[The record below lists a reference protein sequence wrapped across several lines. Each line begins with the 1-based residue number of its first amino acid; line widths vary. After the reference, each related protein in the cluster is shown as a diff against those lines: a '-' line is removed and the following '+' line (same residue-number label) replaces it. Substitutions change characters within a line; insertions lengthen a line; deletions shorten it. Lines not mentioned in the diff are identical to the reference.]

1 MAQEKIILRKLKT
14 QYHNPVEYYASVGE
28 QSIFLN
34 PFIGQPINLSYTGNI
49 YCIQC
54 GRKTKTSFQQGFCF
68 PCFRRLQECG
78 LCVIH
83 PERCRVE
90 EGCPKD
96 DWAHTQCDASHI
108 VYLANGSGLKV
119 GITRE
124 SQVPTRWIDQG
135 AAQAIPLFHTT
146 NRYQAGVIEV
156 LLKKYVSD
164 RTDWR
169 VMLRGEAPLL
179 DLISLREE
187 LLLKVEEEL
196 DPIIAHWNSGD
207 IEPVNTN
214 SVTFLSYPV
223 LEYPHKISTLSLDQ
237 QSVIQGR
244 LLGIKGQYLILDTGV
259 INIRKFSGYEVE
271 FVMYGAAHK

>member
-1 MAQEKIILRKLKT
+1 MKGLVAMVGILRKLKT
-14 QYHNPVEYYASVGE
+14 HYHDPIEYYASVGE

-34 PFIGQPINLSYTGNI
+34 PFIGQPITLSYTGHI

-68 PCFRRLQECG
+68 LCFRRLQECG
-78 LCVIH
+78 LCIIH

-96 DWAHTQCDASHI
+96 DWAHAQCNGSHI

-124 SQVPTRWIDQG
+124 TQVPTRWIDQG
-135 AAQAIPLFHTT
+135 AAQAIPFFHTA
-146 NRYQAGVIEV
+146 NRYQAGIIEV

-179 DLISLREE
+179 DLVSLCEE
-187 LLLKVEEEL
+187 LLLKTQEEL
-196 DPIIAHWNSGD
+196 DPIIARWDRGN
-207 IEPVNTN
+207 IESVESPM
-214 SVTFLSYPV
+214 VTFLSYPV
-223 LEYPHKISTLSLDQ
+223 LEYPRKISSLSLDQ
-237 QSVIQGR
+237 EPLIQGR

-271 FVMYGAAHK
+271 LLL